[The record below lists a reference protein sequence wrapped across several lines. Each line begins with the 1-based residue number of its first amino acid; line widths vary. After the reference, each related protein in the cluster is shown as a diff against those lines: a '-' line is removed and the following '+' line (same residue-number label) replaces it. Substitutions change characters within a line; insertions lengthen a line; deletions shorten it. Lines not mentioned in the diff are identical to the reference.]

1 MDEITNDLIWKLCIE
16 NHFEDFMRFFA
27 PDISGDIDFGKGF
40 ETLNKEL
47 AALAPISGSR
57 DRRCDELL
65 KVRLKGGGEQ
75 FVLLHLEVQGYR
87 DAGFAERMF
96 TYFYR
101 IKDKYQQRIY
111 PLAIY
116 THGSR
121 SSQPNA
127 YTEEF
132 YGMALS
138 YKFPVY
144 ILADQRIEALK
155 ADDNPFALVALAG
168 IYALKSRNDQQRRK
182 AFKRELLRM
191 LAKKEWEKQKIIAFF
206 EYLNAMVKIKGLDAN
221 RELIDEFIDHMNER
235 GEDMK
240 LDWRT
245 ALANEAKEEG
255 LKEGLKKGLKE
266 GLNKGIKAG
275 LDKGKTEIVI
285 SMLKEG
291 LDETTVQ
298 KISKLPLRR
307 IQELKHGI
315 SRHGS
320 TK

>member
-27 PDISGDIDFGKGF
+27 PDISEDIDFDEGF
-40 ETLNKEL
+40 ENLNKEL
-47 AALAPISGSR
+47 AALAPVSDSR

-87 DAGFAERMF
+87 DADFAERMF

-101 IKDKYQQRIY
+101 IKDKYQKRIY

-155 ADDNPFALVALAG
+155 ADDNPFALAG
-168 IYALKSRNDQQRRK
+168 IYALKSKNDQQRRK

-221 RELIDEFIDHMNER
+221 RELIDEFIDQMNER

-255 LKEGLKKGLKE
+255 IKE
-266 GLNKGIKAG
+266 G

-291 LDETTVQ
+291 LDDTIVQ

-307 IQELKHGI
+307 IQELKHNI
-315 SRHGS
+315 SKPS
-320 TK
+320 SAK